1 MKQLKRPRRLSMGA
15 FLGLQW
21 VLQMEVAMRPSTVES
36 LKESLAIWQ
45 ELEAGDLAQRSLVT
59 EMAGEIQRK
68 ILSLE
73 SLLGLYAVHGLGLT
87 LKHCRT
93 DSWGILSEDSSEP
106 GRYRWTMFGKDGF
119 TGHCT
124 QDTAEL
130 CIGDMLDD
138 GFMIPDMGALERL
151 SCTTEWQRGMEVCA
165 VIQAC
170 NAGRLS
176 WQEANDRYAEIDQRY
191 RSAA

>member
-68 ILSLE
+68 
-73 SLLGLYAVHGLGLT
+73 
-87 LKHCRT
+87 
-93 DSWGILSEDSSEP
+93 
-106 GRYRWTMFGKDGF
+106 
-119 TGHCT
+119 
-124 QDTAEL
+124 
-130 CIGDMLDD
+130 
-138 GFMIPDMGALERL
+138 
-151 SCTTEWQRGMEVCA
+151 
-165 VIQAC
+165 
-170 NAGRLS
+170 
-176 WQEANDRYAEIDQRY
+176 
-191 RSAA
+191 